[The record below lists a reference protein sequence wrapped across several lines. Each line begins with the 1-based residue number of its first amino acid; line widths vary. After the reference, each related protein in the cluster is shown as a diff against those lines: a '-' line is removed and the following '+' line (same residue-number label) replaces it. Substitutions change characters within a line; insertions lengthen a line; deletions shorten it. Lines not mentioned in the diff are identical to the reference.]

1 MAEETRCVLRLYG
14 APQGRLAA
22 AVALFAPQWRAE
34 AQWKSRGAETLL
46 AVHADTPT
54 GLKKAAQSLRSSF
67 GADVYGAGD
76 TSLAAAAVQ
85 ALEAH
90 DRLLACGDAAAG
102 ALLES
107 RLEKVPGAEKVY
119 DFGTM
124 SYADAKVG
132 PQIEKRARAKL
143 GGEGDK
149 PDPVRLALARAQ
161 AARRIVG
168 TELAVAC
175 AERESDHVLVLSTK
189 KGCWLRTVS
198 AADNPGLWLLDM
210 VRRAAAGLPQ
220 AEGTGFLPA
229 GQVKQSDP
237 PGRSQSKDPTPKK
250 KHPLRVLLA
259 VLVILALFI
268 AKGFSGVVVYNALV
282 VVVSLILPLP
292 AALAISGVGTA
303 LCLSIS
309 YWMGR
314 STRTDSLEGLLSRHP
329 KLNKYFTATQQ
340 YGFVFCFTIHM
351 LGLNMELLGV
361 LFGMMRLNFWTY
373 LSASWLSIA
382 PGMVCLCIL
391 GNNLDFKSP
400 VFWAMLALNLVLLLG
415 SLWYT
420 RHKLVQ
426 SSSRT

>member
-1 MAEETRCVLRLYG
+1 MKKTLRDYL
-14 APQGRLAA
+14 PILMMLLCAA
-22 AVALFAPQWRAE
+22 GF
-34 AQWKSRGAETLL
+34 
-46 AVHADTPT
+46 
-54 GLKKAAQSLRSSF
+54 
-67 GADVYGAGD
+67 
-76 TSLAAAAVQ
+76 
-85 ALEAH
+85 
-90 DRLLACGDAAAG
+90 G
-102 ALLES
+102 ALL
-107 RLEKVPGAEKVY
+107 LTGVIDLNTVPQLVEH
-119 DFGTM
+119 
-124 SYADAKVG
+124 
-132 PQIEKRARAKL
+132 R
-143 GGEGDK
+143 
-149 PDPVRLALARAQ
+149 PV
-161 AARRIVG
+161 
-168 TELAVAC
+168 
-175 AERESDHVLVLSTK
+175 
-189 KGCWLRTVS
+189 
-198 AADNPGLWLLDM
+198 
-210 VRRAAAGLPQ
+210 
-220 AEGTGFLPA
+220 
-229 GQVKQSDP
+229 
-237 PGRSQSKDPTPKK
+237 
-250 KHPLRVLLA
+250 LA

-268 AKGFSGVVVYNALV
+268 AKGFSGV
-282 VVVSLILPLP
+282 
-292 AALAISGVGTA
+292 G
-303 LCLSIS
+303 LSIS

>member
-1 MAEETRCVLRLYG
+1 MKKTLRDYL
-14 APQGRLAA
+14 PILMMLLCAA
-22 AVALFAPQWRAE
+22 GF
-34 AQWKSRGAETLL
+34 
-46 AVHADTPT
+46 
-54 GLKKAAQSLRSSF
+54 
-67 GADVYGAGD
+67 
-76 TSLAAAAVQ
+76 
-85 ALEAH
+85 
-90 DRLLACGDAAAG
+90 G
-102 ALLES
+102 ALL
-107 RLEKVPGAEKVY
+107 LTGVIDLNTVPQLVEH
-119 DFGTM
+119 
-124 SYADAKVG
+124 
-132 PQIEKRARAKL
+132 R
-143 GGEGDK
+143 
-149 PDPVRLALARAQ
+149 PV
-161 AARRIVG
+161 
-168 TELAVAC
+168 
-175 AERESDHVLVLSTK
+175 
-189 KGCWLRTVS
+189 
-198 AADNPGLWLLDM
+198 
-210 VRRAAAGLPQ
+210 
-220 AEGTGFLPA
+220 
-229 GQVKQSDP
+229 
-237 PGRSQSKDPTPKK
+237 
-250 KHPLRVLLA
+250 LA
-259 VLVILALFI
+259 VLV
-268 AKGFSGVVVYNALV
+268 
-282 VVVSLILPLP
+282 ILPLP

>member
-1 MAEETRCVLRLYG
+1 MKKTLRDYL
-14 APQGRLAA
+14 PILMMLLCAA
-22 AVALFAPQWRAE
+22 GF
-34 AQWKSRGAETLL
+34 
-46 AVHADTPT
+46 
-54 GLKKAAQSLRSSF
+54 
-67 GADVYGAGD
+67 
-76 TSLAAAAVQ
+76 
-85 ALEAH
+85 
-90 DRLLACGDAAAG
+90 G
-102 ALLES
+102 ALL
-107 RLEKVPGAEKVY
+107 LTGVIDLNTVPQLVEH
-119 DFGTM
+119 
-124 SYADAKVG
+124 
-132 PQIEKRARAKL
+132 R
-143 GGEGDK
+143 
-149 PDPVRLALARAQ
+149 PV
-161 AARRIVG
+161 
-168 TELAVAC
+168 
-175 AERESDHVLVLSTK
+175 
-189 KGCWLRTVS
+189 
-198 AADNPGLWLLDM
+198 
-210 VRRAAAGLPQ
+210 
-220 AEGTGFLPA
+220 
-229 GQVKQSDP
+229 
-237 PGRSQSKDPTPKK
+237 
-250 KHPLRVLLA
+250 LA

-329 KLNKYFTATQQ
+329 KLSKYFTATQQ
-340 YGFVFCFTIHM
+340 YGFVFCFTIH
-351 LGLNMELLGV
+351 
-361 LFGMMRLNFWTY
+361 MMRLNFWTY